1 MSVKLEPG
9 VAEVVPSTQATNP
22 AIAELGDFVGE
33 ELHQAMA
40 GLDPPA
46 MVDTAAEGAAALNV
60 IEPPL
65 PAVDPAVII
74 EQAGRGLLDP
84 NLSQEERRGRAQWT
98 LAQLGFAPTPL
109 NPPGP
114 QPPSTSSHKPP
125 PAAGRTPGMTMQQW
139 DALQVPSGG
148 GSSRP
153 IASAKKSLRKRS
165 APKSS
170 TVPTGKVPAQKG
182 ATLPDKPLSSRALKR
197 QRPYIPWEPNPEQL
211 RHAQLL
217 LRGEAPYAVPEPT
230 CLAVSDP
237 RVSGPKG
244 ACKWMCPMQGCSKI
258 CSSQL
263 DCKGHIQKDH
273 NPIRS
278 PSLCTCLVSTFTNA
292 KALWDHLDLMHH
304 IHVVEVKNNQVVAL
318 RPEPRD
324 RR

>member
-1 MSVKLEPG
+1 MNQGWQRWSP
-9 VAEVVPSTQATNP
+9 PPRQPTQSLRSWEISWGRSYTRLWQDQTLQLWW
-22 AIAELGDFVGE
+22 IL
-33 ELHQAMA
+33 LQR
-40 GLDPPA
+40 
-46 MVDTAAEGAAALNV
+46 GAAALSL

-74 EQAGRGLLDP
+74 EQVGRGLLDP

-98 LAQLGFAPTPL
+98 LAQLGFAPAPP

-125 PAAGRTPGMTMQQW
+125 PVAGRAPGMTMQQW

-148 GSSRP
+148 DSSRP
-153 IASAKKSLRKRS
+153 IAPAKKSSRRRS
-165 APKSS
+165 ATKSS

-182 ATLPDKPLSSRALKR
+182 TTLPDKPLSSRALKW

-244 ACKWMCPMQGCSKI
+244 ACKWMCPMQLPTGLQGTHSEGP
-258 CSSQL
+258 QP
-263 DCKGHIQKDH
+263 H
-273 NPIRS
+273 PV
-278 PSLCTCLVSTFTNA
+278 PF
-292 KALWDHLDLMHH
+292 HLY
-304 IHVVEVKNNQVVAL
+304 
-318 RPEPRD
+318 
-324 RR
+324 